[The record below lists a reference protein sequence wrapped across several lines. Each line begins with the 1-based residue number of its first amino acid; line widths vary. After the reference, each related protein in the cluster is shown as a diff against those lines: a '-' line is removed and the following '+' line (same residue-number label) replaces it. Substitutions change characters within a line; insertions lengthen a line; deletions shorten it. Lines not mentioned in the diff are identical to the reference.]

1 MKKMNNLKAIIFDL
15 DGVIVKSELDFK
27 LIRKEIF
34 GSELDEPV
42 LEQIEQLKEPE
53 EKKRA
58 IRILENH
65 EMKAALTS
73 ELNLGIMALLRLLSQ
88 KK

>member
-1 MKKMNNLKAIIFDL
+1 MKKMNNFKAIIFDL

-42 LEQIEQLKEPE
+42 
-53 EKKRA
+53 
-58 IRILENH
+58 
-65 EMKAALTS
+65 
-73 ELNLGIMALLRLLSQ
+73 
-88 KK
+88 